1 MSNRGDYKVRVR
13 MTIEREVIVNA
24 DGFDDAE
31 EKALK
36 EAICFLMRTHPHLA
50 FSYETKGYDAEVL
63 WAVEHGSLSDWE
75 KKDD

>member
-36 EAICFLMRTHPHLA
+36 EAISPVGRI
-50 FSYETKGYDAEVL
+50 SNETNGYDAEVL
-63 WAVEHGSLSDWE
+63 WAIEHGSLSDWE
-75 KKDD
+75 KKDDNDT